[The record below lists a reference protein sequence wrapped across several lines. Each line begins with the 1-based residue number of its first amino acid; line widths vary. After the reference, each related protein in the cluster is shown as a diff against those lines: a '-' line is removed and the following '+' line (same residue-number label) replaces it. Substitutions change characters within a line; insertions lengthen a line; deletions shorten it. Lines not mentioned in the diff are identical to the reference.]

1 MDIFISLIIPVYN
14 VEDYL
19 FQCLNSVINQIE
31 AFDEV
36 IIVNDGS
43 TDHSKEICE
52 KYVSRYKHFKLISQK
67 NQGLSVARNRGI
79 NEASGDYIMFLDSD
93 DYLRNDAVKILKEK
107 LKETL
112 FDMILF
118 DADIFFDKT
127 VIKSKK
133 NIYDRS
139 LSGLDGKVMSG
150 EEYFAKAYPENYIVS
165 VCMAIYKSQL
175 IKKEKIFF
183 PEGLYFEDNYF
194 SFAFLEHANKI
205 VYISDKLY
213 CRRYRINSIT
223 VSNYSERKFSNHIQ
237 IGILIWH
244 EILKRKKSLTQQK
257 EEFLLKYISDYY
269 CMVLDKYHY
278 CKISH
283 IQLGENTENYL
294 KDMIKY
300 YSVLLELLHIERIH
314 ENLTLFNQV
323 LTGFYCTNL
332 YVRENLKGEKILIQN
347 IVEKQKHSYY
357 LLLEKIPLNKPG
369 VKVGIYGTGKHTEGL
384 LRIYES
390 LFGKIVCDLY
400 FLDSF
405 KEKGYVW
412 GRKLINYKEIDTS
425 TDLIILSSFLYE
437 QEMLENIRSVIKKIS
452 IYRFYDDIK
461 EDIFSG
467 YKAFLSY
474 W

>member
-1 MDIFISLIIPVYN
+1 M
-14 VEDYL
+14 L
-19 FQCLNSVINQIE
+19 F
-31 AFDEV
+31 
-36 IIVNDGS
+36 
-43 TDHSKEICE
+43 
-52 KYVSRYKHFKLISQK
+52 R
-67 NQGLSVARNRGI
+67 
-79 NEASGDYIMFLDSD
+79 
-93 DYLRNDAVKILKEK
+93 
-107 LKETL
+107 
-112 FDMILF
+112 
-118 DADIFFDKT
+118 
-127 VIKSKK
+127 
-133 NIYDRS
+133 
-139 LSGLDGKVMSG
+139 
-150 EEYFAKAYPENYIVS
+150 
-165 VCMAIYKSQL
+165 
-175 IKKEKIFF
+175 
-183 PEGLYFEDNYF
+183 
-194 SFAFLEHANKI
+194 
-205 VYISDKLY
+205 
-213 CRRYRINSIT
+213 
-223 VSNYSERKFSNHIQ
+223 
-237 IGILIWH
+237 
-244 EILKRKKSLTQQK
+244 
-257 EEFLLKYISDYY
+257 
-269 CMVLDKYHY
+269 
-278 CKISH
+278 
-283 IQLGENTENYL
+283 
-294 KDMIKY
+294 
-300 YSVLLELLHIERIH
+300 SVLLELLHIERIH

-425 TDLIILSSFLYE
+425 TDLIILSSFLYK

>member
-194 SFAFLEHANKI
+194 SFVFLEHANKI
-205 VYISDKLY
+205 DRKSTRL
-213 CRRYRINSIT
+213 NS
-223 VSNYSERKFSNHIQ
+223 
-237 IGILIWH
+237 
-244 EILKRKKSLTQQK
+244 
-257 EEFLLKYISDYY
+257 
-269 CMVLDKYHY
+269 
-278 CKISH
+278 SH
-283 IQLGENTENYL
+283 I
-294 KDMIKY
+294 
-300 YSVLLELLHIERIH
+300 H
-314 ENLTLFNQV
+314 
-323 LTGFYCTNL
+323 
-332 YVRENLKGEKILIQN
+332 
-347 IVEKQKHSYY
+347 
-357 LLLEKIPLNKPG
+357 
-369 VKVGIYGTGKHTEGL
+369 
-384 LRIYES
+384 
-390 LFGKIVCDLY
+390 
-400 FLDSF
+400 
-405 KEKGYVW
+405 
-412 GRKLINYKEIDTS
+412 
-425 TDLIILSSFLYE
+425 
-437 QEMLENIRSVIKKIS
+437 
-452 IYRFYDDIK
+452 
-461 EDIFSG
+461 
-467 YKAFLSY
+467 
-474 W
+474 